1 MLLHVHINRKFT
13 KRILKS
19 FLLLQEEFE
28 DTKGVV
34 RICLSKNNRQNNDQ
48 KEEQTTQWPNENVQ
62 KDKQRSTKHT
72 HKAKDRGTRTT
83 LKTGG
88 ELRHREGKQ
97 FLLH

>member
-1 MLLHVHINRKFT
+1 
-13 KRILKS
+13 LKS

-97 FLLH
+97 F